1 MRFPSVLIL
10 LAALSSTAC
19 GPDETGARGTEAG
32 STTPPADAVAADARS
47 RPNILL
53 IVADDLGYTDLGAF
67 GSEIDTPSLDA
78 LASDGLLFS
87 QFYASPMCSPT
98 RAMLLSGMDNH
109 RAGLGTLHEK
119 LADNQRGQPGFEG
132 YLPERVA
139 KLPELLQAGGY
150 RTYMAGKW
158 HLGEDERNSPAA
170 AGFDRSFALIE
181 SGAGHFGNMLSLSDP
196 RPAIYREDGR
206 LVDRLPGNF
215 YSTRFYAERIIDYIE
230 EGRGE
235 GRPFFAYLAFTAP
248 HFPLQ
253 APASSIAKYA
263 GRYDAGYDV
272 LHRQRLERLQELG
285 LVPGGVE
292 PFPALPAGRPWA
304 ELSPEERTIS
314 ARRMEIYAAMVDDLD
329 RYVGEVIEYLRKT
342 GEYDDTL
349 IFFLS
354 DNGAEGHWLHQG
366 LQPLQEWS
374 ETCCDNSYENMG
386 AADSYVMLGPNWAR
400 AATGPYRLFK
410 GFTSEGGI
418 RVPAIVRY
426 PAGSAGSARTS
437 RPLTAMDV
445 MPTVLEAAG
454 IEHPA
459 PRFAGREVLPL
470 QGRSLMPLLENR
482 NRAAEDETFAMGWEF
497 LGKRAYRLGDWKIV
511 WQPAQPE
518 WGPWPGGIR
527 TGQWQLYNLAEDPAE
542 RYDLSLER
550 PQKRDEMIA
559 LWEAYARD
567 NGVIHPDRIS
577 GY

>member
-1 MRFPSVLIL
+1 MRFTNVLIL
-10 LAALSSTAC
+10 LAALSISAC
-19 GPDETGARGTEAG
+19 GPDETGAGDAAARTAA
-32 STTPPADAVAADARS
+32 PPPDAVATDERT

-67 GSEIDTPSLDA
+67 GSEIETPNLDA
-78 LASDGLLFS
+78 LAREGLLLS

-196 RPAIYREDGR
+196 RPAIYREDGW
-206 LVDRLPGNF
+206 LVDRLPEDF

-235 GRPFFAYLAFTAP
+235 GSPFFAYLAFTAP

-253 APASSIAKYA
+253 APASSIEKYA

-272 LHRQRLERLQELG
+272 LHRQRLERLEALG

-292 PFPALPAGRPWA
+292 PFPALPAERPWA
-304 ELSPEERTIS
+304 ELSPEERKVS

-329 RYVGEVIEYLRKT
+329 RHVGAVIGYLRKT

-374 ETCCDNSYENMG
+374 ETCCDNSYDNMG

-426 PAGSAGSARTS
+426 PAQGAGGARIG
-437 RPLTAMDV
+437 RPRTAMDV

-470 QGRSLMPLLENR
+470 QGRSLMPFLKDG
-482 NRAAEDETFAMGWEF
+482 NRAERDGTFAMGWEF
-497 LGKRAYRLGDWKIV
+497 LGKRAWRLGDWKIV
-511 WQPAQPE
+511 WQPAQPAWE
-518 WGPWPGGIR
+518 PWPDGIR
-527 TGQWQLYNLAEDPAE
+527 TEHWQLYNLTEDPAE
-542 RYDLSLER
+542 RHDLALER

-559 LWEAYARD
+559 SWEAYARD